1 MEYRYTLIMRTY
13 VILNTNELN
22 TVDFSQLKTTE
33 PRYNVDR
40 TEFIVSFE
48 GETPDFLQDKTTY
61 TNSELLII
69 VNDINNNW
77 YNEEN

>member
-1 MEYRYTLIMRTY
+1 MRKY
-13 VILNTNELN
+13 VILNTSEIE
-22 TVDFSQLKTTE
+22 TVDFSKLKTTT

-40 TEFIVSFE
+40 TKFIVSYE

-69 VNDINNNW
+69 VNDISNNW

>member
-1 MEYRYTLIMRTY
+1 MRKY
-13 VILNTNELN
+13 VILNTSEIE
-22 TVDFSQLKTTE
+22 TVDFSKLKTTE

-61 TNSELLII
+61 TNEELLII
-69 VNDINNNW
+69 VNDISNNW

>member
-1 MEYRYTLIMRTY
+1 MRKY
-13 VILNTNELN
+13 VILNTSEIE
-22 TVDFSQLKTTE
+22 TVDFSKLKTTT

-40 TEFIVSFE
+40 TEFIVSVE

-61 TNSELLII
+61 TNEELLII
-69 VNDINNNW
+69 VNDISNNW